1 MPFACFGPVVV
12 TIVQD
17 ALCPLHGFGQSWLEL
32 CRISFAICM
41 VLVRSEEVESV
52 LPHGVH
58 EFVVAG
64 AKPLYATR
72 RALAL
77 ERGTPLCGQGAD
89 TTWQLWQ

>member
-1 MPFACFGPVVV
+1 M
-12 TIVQD
+12 
-17 ALCPLHGFGQSWLEL
+17 
-32 CRISFAICM
+32 SFAICM

-89 TTWQLWQ
+89 TTWQLWQRWGKFGSGGAVKQKDRSSGCKRF